1 LYIDTSNLEWESD
14 QYANHWLSDGAQSKL
29 NRLVVEEKRKN
40 WEFRLKVVGGVVGAL
55 TGLAGTLIG
64 LVAIWRK
71 K

>member
-1 LYIDTSNLEWESD
+1 M
-14 QYANHWLSDGAQSKL
+14 
-29 NRLVVEEKRKN
+29 NRIVVEEARKT
-40 WEFRLKVVGGVVGAL
+40 WEFRLKIIGGIVGAL